1 MKREEL
7 YTARWHVTQALEEK
21 DVATNISE
29 AIKHLNIAAS
39 NVKPDANQDRPSV
52 SQPASKQLSYPLAD
66 FSVKHNTQGTYPN
79 NYPKGAVVHF
89 TAGQCDSEQDAIGT
103 LNWGKAQGY
112 AFWSIGPTGKVYQ
125 THARDRWGYHAGRS
139 SWTLLGEG
147 LSNKLLGIEV
157 VCAGRTDAS
166 GKSWFGKVY
175 DKARLRYGAAKDNCQ
190 EGTYVKYTPEQEKA
204 LIDLL
209 LWLKKNNPEEFSFD
223 YVLGHDSISPG
234 RKNDPGHSLSMTIP
248 KLQAKLKSLYQG

>member
-29 AIKHLNIAAS
+29 AIKHLQLAQSKEVVDPNT
-39 NVKPDANQDRPSV
+39 DRPSV
-52 SQPASKQLSYPLAD
+52 SAPAAKQLSYPLAD
-66 FSVKHNTQGTYPN
+66 FSVTHKTQGNYPN
-79 NYPKGAVVHF
+79 SYPKGAVVHF

-103 LNWGKAQGY
+103 MNWGKTQGY

-125 THARDRWGYHAGRS
+125 THTLDRWGHHAGTS
-139 SWTLLGEG
+139 SWPGLGEG

-157 VCAGRTDAS
+157 VCAGKTDND
-166 GKSWFGKVY
+166 GKAWFGKVY
-175 DKARLRYGAAKDNCQ
+175 RGERLRVGPTVDNCQ
-190 EGTYVKYTPEQEKA
+190 AGTYVKYTEAQEKA

-223 YVLGHDSISPG
+223 HVLGHDSIAPA

-248 KLQAKLKSLYQG
+248 ELQAKLKSLYQG